1 MYSFRYEESEMWAVW
16 PNDRSLSAFNDS
28 SSKIVISQ
36 ICHQLLDG
44 VREQLNDLKDKMQN
58 RKSLLTS
65 KINNLLTALE
75 NFRADAQTNEIFAR
89 YFLPKHRNLQRFLCS
104 GSKKSY

>member
-1 MYSFRYEESEMWAVW
+1 MYSFRYDESETWAVW

-28 SSKIVISQ
+28 SSKIVMSQ

-44 VREQLNDLKDKMQN
+44 VREQLDDLKDRMQN
-58 RKSLLTS
+58 GKSLLTN
-65 KINNLLTALE
+65 KINNLLAALE

-89 YFLPKHRNLQRFLCS
+89 
-104 GSKKSY
+104 